1 MWEKKIKSK
10 ENISI
15 SKELNIIIKP
25 LSSIPFKNNIKRII
39 HNKNSI
45 IKYRRTLINYKIIL
59 IGKEEGDTRDTYE
72 IGKKIWGGSFG
83 LVFLSVNKRTGGKE
97 AIKTMRKYKKDNKT
111 LNNDLLKE
119 VEMLKTLVHQN
130 FLNII
135 EFIKEHIIFYCHRI
149 LSKWK
154 FTW

>member
-1 MWEKKIKSK
+1 MIVRKKIKSK

-59 IGKEEGDTRDTYE
+59 IGKEEGDTGDTYE
-72 IGKKIWGGSFG
+72 IGKKNEEGV
-83 LVFLSVNKRTGGKE
+83 LV
-97 AIKTMRKYKKDNKT
+97 
-111 LNNDLLKE
+111 
-119 VEMLKTLVHQN
+119 
-130 FLNII
+130 
-135 EFIKEHIIFYCHRI
+135 
-149 LSKWK
+149 
-154 FTW
+154 